1 MKYLFAGHMDSAE
14 FDQLVSMSG
23 LRSDGMIKSLR
34 LHLVNGMDERLAIS
48 GNGVTQSNF
57 SRDLK
62 KLENLFASIVKYN
75 EIIGVTRISK
85 VI

>member
-1 MKYLFAGHMDSAE
+1 MKYLFAGHMDDIE
-14 FDQLVSMSG
+14 FDQLISMSG
-23 LRSDGMIKSLR
+23 LRSDGMIKSLK
-34 LHLVNGMDERLAIS
+34 LHLVNGWDERLAIS

-62 KLENLFASIVKYN
+62 KLENLSASIVKYN

>member
-1 MKYLFAGHMDSAE
+1 MKYLFAGHMSDPE
-14 FDQLVSMSG
+14 FDQLISMSG
-23 LRSDGMIKSLR
+23 LRSEGMIKSLK
-34 LHLVNGMDERLAIS
+34 LHLVNGWDERLAIS

-62 KLENLFASIVKYN
+62 KLEKLFASIVKYN

>member
-1 MKYLFAGHMDSAE
+1 MKYLFAGHMNGAE
-14 FDQLVSMSG
+14 FDQLISMSG
-23 LRSDGMIKSLR
+23 LRSEGMIKSLMDY
-34 LHLVNGMDERLAIS
+34 LVAGANEQVAIL

-62 KLENLFASIVKYN
+62 KLEKLFASIVKYN
-75 EIIGVTRISK
+75 EIIGVTRIKK

>member
-1 MKYLFAGHMDSAE
+1 MKYLFAGHMNGAE
-14 FDQLVSMSG
+14 FDQLIAMSG
-23 LRSDGMIKSLR
+23 LRSEGMIKSLR
-34 LHLVNGMDERLAIS
+34 DYLVAGANEQVAIL

-62 KLENLFASIVKYN
+62 KLEKLFASIVKYN

>member
-1 MKYLFAGHMDSAE
+1 MKYLFAGHMDNAE
-14 FDQLVSMSG
+14 FNQLISMSG
-23 LRSDGMIKSLR
+23 LRSDGMIKSLKSY
-34 LHLVNGMDERLAIS
+34 LVSGADEQLATL

>member
-1 MKYLFAGHMDSAE
+1 MKYLFAGHMSKPE
-14 FDQLVSMSG
+14 FDQLISMSG
-23 LRSDGMIKSLR
+23 LRSEGMIKSLR
-34 LHLVNGMDERLAIS
+34 DYLVAGANEQVAIL

-62 KLENLFASIVKYN
+62 KLEKLFASIVKYN